1 MKKILLL
8 FFVGLQLLQANE
20 VLQIDEFKVTIFSKF
35 NREPVQI
42 ETSIIFKGRDV
53 EVYDF
58 KVVDTLNIVV
68 GSFFLEDLLTS
79 QGKKSF
85 KKALI
90 DYARDEHS
98 IGIDYV
104 FIQKLNIKKE
114 PSTRQIIEAMR
125 SSGCCD

>member
-8 FFVGLQLLQANE
+8 FFAGLQLLQANE
-20 VLQIDEFKVTIFSKF
+20 VLQIDEFKVTIFSKL

-68 GSFFLEDLLTS
+68 GSFFLEDLLTL
-79 QGKKSF
+79 QGKKRF